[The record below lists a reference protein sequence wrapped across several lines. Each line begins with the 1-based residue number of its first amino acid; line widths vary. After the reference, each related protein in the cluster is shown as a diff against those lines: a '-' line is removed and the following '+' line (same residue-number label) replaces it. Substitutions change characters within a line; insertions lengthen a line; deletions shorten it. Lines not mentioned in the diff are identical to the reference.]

1 MVKLCGHVLVKDQ
14 NGWTISAGYWNE
26 VECVWPRGRP
36 RKPAECLRKDCQAS
50 QVDREDAVKN

>member
-1 MVKLCGHVLVKDQ
+1 MWTCFSERLEC
-14 NGWTISAGYWNE
+14 WTISAGYWNE
-26 VECVWPRGRP
+26 VECVWPGGRP